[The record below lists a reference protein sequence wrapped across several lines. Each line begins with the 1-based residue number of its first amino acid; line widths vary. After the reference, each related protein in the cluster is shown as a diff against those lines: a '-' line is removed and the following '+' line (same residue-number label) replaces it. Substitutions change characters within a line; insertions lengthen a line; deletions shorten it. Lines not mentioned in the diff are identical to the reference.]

1 MIQEVVLCSIV
12 SLFVPNCVKF
22 LGHHLIDLH
31 SSLKFMI
38 WLNTRYHSSES
49 VGQVKMLLSFVVLLL
64 LTIEGRVKKLSENI
78 FFSAALTLSHY
89 HLYYHFYI
97 FDFSNPMFMLSWE
110 KTLQLQWRHRR
121 KLSILM
127 GITLCKSESKYR
139 T

>member
-1 MIQEVVLCSIV
+1 MIQEVNFIV

-38 WLNTRYHSSES
+38 WLNTQYHSSVS
-49 VGQVKMLLSFVVLLL
+49 VSQVKMLLSFVVLLL

-89 HLYYHFYI
+89 HLLSLLHILLFKPNVYVKLGENFAVAVETSAKIIHSDGNY
-97 FDFSNPMFMLSWE
+97 PM
-110 KTLQLQWRHRR
+110 
-121 KLSILM
+121 
-127 GITLCKSESKYR
+127 
-139 T
+139 